1 MSSKTD
7 KGGNDHKPKKRKGV
21 VFKLALGLVLV
32 AAGGGGAYAL
42 MASGMV
48 GAVGK
53 DGPDKPR
60 LVRKGAED
68 PYALPAARGEERVE
82 LVYGE
87 GGSEYRIAYYSFP
100 EEFTSNLRNS
110 DAMVQM
116 SLAASTRYDGRV
128 LMWLDEHQLA
138 IRSRLLV
145 EIADTAEEDVYSPEG
160 KARLQKRLTDAINA
174 VLEASEGF
182 GGVDNVHF
190 RSFIVQ

>member
-1 MSSKTD
+1 MSKKPTE
-7 KGGNDHKPKKRKGV
+7 GQPKKKKGKGLL
-21 VFKLALGLVLV
+21 FKLVMGLVLIG
-32 AAGGGGAYAL
+32 AGGGGAYAL
-42 MASGMV
+42 VASGMI
-48 GAVGK
+48 GEADAKEGDTPK
-53 DGPDKPR
+53 
-60 LVRKGAED
+60 LVRKGQED
-68 PYALPAARGEERVE
+68 PYAPPAAKGEEEAAQIVH
-82 LVYGE
+82 GE

-110 DAMVQM
+110 DGMVQL

-145 EIADTAEEDVYSPEG
+145 EIADTDEESIYTPEG
-160 KARLQKRLTDAINA
+160 KARLQKRLTDAIND

-190 RSFIVQ
+190 RSFIIQ

>member
-1 MSSKTD
+1 MSKKKD
-7 KGGNDHKPKKRKGV
+7 GEDKPKKGKGLM
-21 VFKLALGLVLV
+21 FKLLLGLVLV
-32 AAGGGGAYAL
+32 GAGGGGAYAL
-42 MASGMV
+42 FASGMV
-48 GAVGK
+48 GEAKAKG
-53 DGPDKPR
+53 DDKPA
-60 LVRKGAED
+60 LVRKGEDD
-68 PYALPAARGEERVE
+68 PYAPPPAKGEKEAVE
-82 LVYGE
+82 SVHGE

-110 DAMVQM
+110 DGMVQM

-145 EIADTAEEDVYSPEG
+145 EIADTDEESIYSPAG
-160 KARLQKRLTDAINA
+160 KAQLQKRLTAAIND
-174 VLEASEGF
+174 VLTTNEGF